1 MTLVTG
7 VVYLNRGLAR
17 LLLGSQKRAED
28 DFSLC
33 LKLAA
38 QNRETLQKKIQ
49 EIRQKVAV
57 KPSDERRKMET
68 SRRGLTDLLVLRSPP
83 LYSLCP
89 GQSNHKAASGP
100 RLQARSAT
108 KVSSKNTR
116 EHRPAVS
123 ILSLAVRMTPIK
135 FSTNPW
141 KFGVPAQAPK
151 KTHVLRTDQ
160 APALWMSETSGS
172 PAKCATDRGH
182 RLRERSYAHH
192 EANAPCFELLAKGL
206 PDAPAE
212 NVRGPDRTSSSF
224 SSGGD

>member
-1 MTLVTG
+1 MRRRSEATTT
-7 VVYLNRGLAR
+7 
-17 LLLGSQKRAED
+17 E
-28 DFSLC
+28 FSSWFYSRFTPS
-33 LKLAA
+33 A
-38 QNRETLQKKIQ
+38 QHN
-49 EIRQKVAV
+49 
-57 KPSDERRKMET
+57 P
-68 SRRGLTDLLVLRSPP
+68 
-83 LYSLCP
+83 Y
-89 GQSNHKAASGP
+89 HKAASGP

-172 PAKCATDRGH
+172 GLCWDQCRSVCNFACKHPKVPGIPVVPAKCATDRGH
-182 RLRERSYAHH
+182 RLRERSYAHD

-224 SSGGD
+224 SSGGE